1 MADETKPVEVPKE
14 ETPVTTTE
22 ATTAEAPAVEAKEE
36 AAVPAAGMRPIDPC
50 YRA

>member
-22 ATTAEAPAVEAKEE
+22 ATTAEVPATEAKEE
-36 AAVPAAGMRPIDPC
+36 AAVPAAGM
-50 YRA
+50 